1 MLQAEEII
9 HLLELK
15 PLPEEGGYYCEN
27 YRSDLILPSSILS
40 SEYSGNR
47 KASTAI
53 YYLLTPETFSA
64 LHLLPGDEIFHFY
77 LGDPVEMLQLHPE
90 GTGQI
95 VRMGNDLSL
104 GLRPQVLVPRESWQG
119 SRLIPGGQV
128 ALMGTTMAPGFEFS
142 DYKKAVPSDLTSKY
156 PEFTEMISALTTP

>member
-15 PLPEEGGYYCEN
+15 PLPEEGGYCCET

-53 YYLLTPETFSA
+53 
-64 LHLLPGDEIFHFY
+64 
-77 LGDPVEMLQLHPE
+77 
-90 GTGQI
+90 
-95 VRMGNDLSL
+95 
-104 GLRPQVLVPRESWQG
+104 
-119 SRLIPGGQV
+119 
-128 ALMGTTMAPGFEFS
+128 
-142 DYKKAVPSDLTSKY
+142 
-156 PEFTEMISALTTP
+156 